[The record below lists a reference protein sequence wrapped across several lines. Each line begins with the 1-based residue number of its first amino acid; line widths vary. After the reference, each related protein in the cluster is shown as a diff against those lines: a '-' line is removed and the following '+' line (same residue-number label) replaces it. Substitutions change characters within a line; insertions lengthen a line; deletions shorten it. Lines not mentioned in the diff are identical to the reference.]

1 MIFDADKGN
10 INLPQSAF
18 QKKQGELIS
27 PSIDLS
33 NDTNVTLIFTHMYIA
48 TPLNVYSQT
57 SFVMLVDLNFHCIQ

>member
-27 PSIDLS
+27 PSIDIT
-33 NDTNVTLIFTHMYIA
+33 NDTNVTLKFT
-48 TPLNVYSQT
+48 QT
-57 SFVMLVDLNFHCIQ
+57 NSLMRK